1 MSNPR
6 QPEGPVR
13 AAIYARVSSDAQ
25 DVQNSIEAQIAEC
38 RQYAGRH
45 KIIVVRTYTEEAE
58 SGRTDRRLQFQK
70 MMADATA
77 KESHFDV
84 VLVWKFSRFSRN
96 DLDNAVYK
104 HALKKRGLRVVSVK
118 EPTDDSPQGQL
129 MERVIEGMDAFYSA
143 NLSQEVRRGQ
153 RQVAERGYY
162 PGHQCPYGYRLEKV
176 QEESGKARH
185 NIFVIDPEAAVAVRR
200 IFNETS
206 AGRTQSDIRKGLD
219 ADGVPPPEP
228 KNKNEAKGTGW
239 AESTIYDIQHNRTYA
254 GYIVWGVISASGD
267 PPVIAKGRHEPI
279 VSEEEFEQAQR
290 VLESKTPKVIHPR
303 QAGSTWTLSGMLK
316 CRRCG
321 ASLSI
326 RPSKNGTSRYYQCRT
341 RRREGV
347 EMCNC
352 PNLNAVKLDER
363 FVEAVL
369 EDILSPSN
377 VESAVRRMSEEIT
390 DPHGEQKARLE
401 VLRKELLDIE
411 LRKARVMEAYEKGAY
426 SVDDYAR
433 RTAPL
438 REAES
443 GLRQTIAE
451 TSERLEHEAAVV
463 AGPGEI
469 LEFTADVAEFIRSS
483 SPKERKN
490 MLHRFVKCVWIE
502 PGKGTVEYRIPLP
515 RDAKRPEARELALAL
530 EGPVP
535 PTGRL
540 TPQTRG

>member
-1 MSNPR
+1 M
-6 QPEGPVR
+6 
-13 AAIYARVSSDAQ
+13 
-25 DVQNSIEAQIAEC
+25 
-38 RQYAGRH
+38 
-45 KIIVVRTYTEEAE
+45 
-58 SGRTDRRLQFQK
+58 
-70 MMADATA
+70 
-77 KESHFDV
+77 
-84 VLVWKFSRFSRN
+84 
-96 DLDNAVYK
+96 
-104 HALKKRGLRVVSVK
+104 
-118 EPTDDSPQGQL
+118 
-129 MERVIEGMDAFYSA
+129 
-143 NLSQEVRRGQ
+143 
-153 RQVAERGYY
+153 
-162 PGHQCPYGYRLEKV
+162 

-219 ADGVPPPEP
+219 ADRVPPPAP

-254 GYIVWGVISASGD
+254 GYIVWGVSSASGD

-303 QAGSTWTLSGMLK
+303 QAGSAWTLSGMLK

-326 RPSKNGTSRYYQCRT
+326 RPSKKGTSRYYQCRT

-390 DPHGEQKARLE
+390 DPYKEQKARLE
-401 VLRKELLDIE
+401 VLRKELLEIE
-411 LRKARVMEAYEKGAY
+411 LRKARVMDAYEKGAY
-426 SVDDYAR
+426 SVDDYTR

-438 REAES
+438 REAEA

-490 MLHRFVKCVWIE
+490 MLRRFVKCVWIE

-540 TPQTRG
+540 TPHTRG